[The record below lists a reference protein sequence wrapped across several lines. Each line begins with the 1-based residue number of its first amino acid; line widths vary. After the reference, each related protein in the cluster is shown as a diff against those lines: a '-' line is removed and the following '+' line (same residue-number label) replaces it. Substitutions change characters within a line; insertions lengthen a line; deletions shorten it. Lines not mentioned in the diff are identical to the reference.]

1 MGCYEGFGCCGMAAS
16 PKPASRRVNEHS
28 TASMGG
34 RRRDRARS
42 NGKHSYLSACRV
54 RRCARLAT
62 KQAHRV
68 IAHVVAQAL
77 AAVGNAGAW
86 LRH

>member
-1 MGCYEGFGCCGMAAS
+1 MAAS
-16 PKPASRRVNEHS
+16 PKPASRRVNDHS
-28 TASMGG
+28 TEKHG
-34 RRRDRARS
+34 RAEAKPGAFERHTIIPERMPRAPLRS
-42 NGKHSYLSACRV
+42 PRHQAK
-54 RRCARLAT
+54 
-62 KQAHRV
+62 AHRV

>member
-1 MGCYEGFGCCGMAAS
+1 MS
-16 PKPASRRVNEHS
+16 ISQQR
-28 TASMGG
+28 MGG

-42 NGKHSYLSACRV
+42 NGKESYLSACRV

-62 KQAHRV
+62 TPAHRV

-77 AAVGNAGAW
+77 TAVSKAGVW
-86 LRH
+86 SRH

>member
-1 MGCYEGFGCCGMAAS
+1 MLRDGRTPEC
-16 PKPASRRVNEHS
+16 RRVNEHF
-28 TASMGG
+28 MGG

-42 NGKHSYLSACRV
+42 NGKQSYLSACRVRRV

-68 IAHVVAQAL
+68 IAHVVAQAFV
-77 AAVGNAGAW
+77 AASNAGA
-86 LRH
+86 